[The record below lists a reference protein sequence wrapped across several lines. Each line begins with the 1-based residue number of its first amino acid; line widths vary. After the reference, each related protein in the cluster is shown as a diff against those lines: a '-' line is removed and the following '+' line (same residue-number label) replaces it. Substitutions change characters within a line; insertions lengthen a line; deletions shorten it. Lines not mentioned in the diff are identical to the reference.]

1 LKKVTNG
8 FHARHLEQID
18 DDPHKQQRKTHN
30 KIRQGI
36 RSKIPGMY
44 MVAASYK
51 FLGNI
56 L

>member
-1 LKKVTNG
+1 LEKLKKVTNG
-8 FHARHLEQID
+8 FHARHLEQIVV
-18 DDPHKQQRKTHN
+18 PHKQQ
-30 KIRQGI
+30 
-36 RSKIPGMY
+36 KIPGMY